1 MPDVGKV
8 KEKTVSDLSANLPQ
22 IISAAAQ
29 SQLGILALL
38 SVALS
43 VLAYFFFSAA
53 SEKVKVGIFAMLFAG
68 VIGFGVAMFRTPA
81 PASAQASSP
90 PAADEGHAKS
100 GEAVAATV
108 PHAPKASMAD
118 EAFVGHW
125 SGRARDTDGTVFQVD
140 VRIDAPCA
148 VGRPC
153 GSIRVSHVPCQGELT
168 LEQVNDGDHEFSVDH
183 FGGDSAPSCSKGG
196 GEHLRLQTDGTLLYT
211 TSYEPKARA
220 TLVKKP

>member
-1 MPDVGKV
+1 M
-8 KEKTVSDLSANLPQ
+8 SDLSANLPQ

-81 PASAQASSP
+81 TAQP
-90 PAADEGHAKS
+90 PAP
-100 GEAVAATV
+100 ATPGTEEREV
-108 PHAPKASMAD
+108 KGPEVTQAPQAPKALVAD
-118 EAFVGHW
+118 DALIGHW
-125 SGRARDTDGTVFQVD
+125 SGQARDAEGTVFQVD
-140 VRIDAPCA
+140 VRINQACVP
-148 VGRPC
+148 GRPC

-168 LEQVNDGDHEFSVDH
+168 LEQVNNGDHEFSVDH
-183 FGGDSAPSCSKGG
+183 FSGDSAPACSKGA
-196 GEHLRLQTDGTLLYT
+196 GEHFRRQADGTLLYT
-211 TSYEPKARA
+211 TSYDPKARA
-220 TLVKKP
+220 TLVKK

>member
-1 MPDVGKV
+1 MPGMGEG

-90 PAADEGHAKS
+90 LADTGRTEG

-108 PHAPKASMAD
+108 SHSPRASVAD
-118 EAFVGHW
+118 DAFVGHW
-125 SGRARDTDGTVFQVD
+125 SGRARDAEGTVFQVD
-140 VRIDAPCA
+140 VRIDQPCA

-183 FGGDSAPSCSKGG
+183 FSADSASSCSKGA
-196 GEHLRLQTDGTLLYT
+196 GEHLRLQADGTLLYT